1 MLDNTI
7 WPPKPD
13 LPDPLTEY
21 DDVIAAKLAAL
32 SETKTGPSRLLLTK
46 ALREE
51 KGLDLR
57 QAYAFV
63 TDYCDRHGVQVR
75 PKTSPTIAWLGC
87 LVPLLMLCTVVF
99 DLHLI
104 FRREAIMRLP
114 HHHAAFLALR
124 KEQLGVLC
132 ILLALLLLNIIIM
145 VPRIRSLRKK

>member
-1 MLDNTI
+1 MPDYTT

-21 DDVIAAKLAAL
+21 DELIAAKIAAL
-32 SETKTGPSRLLLTK
+32 SETKAGPSRLLLTK

-63 TDYCDRHGVQVR
+63 TDYCDRHGVLVR

-87 LVPLLMLCTVVF
+87 LVPLLVF
-99 DLHLI
+99 CFVAFNLYLGHQRD
-104 FRREAIMRLP
+104 AILRLP
-114 HHHAAFLALR
+114 HHHVA
-124 KEQLGVLC
+124 
-132 ILLALLLLNIIIM
+132 LLALDREKVAIASVGFALALLNTIFQ
-145 VPRIRSLRKK
+145 VIRFRRNRKK